1 MQGCL
6 CSRLIPGAYSP
17 QAKNWK
23 VDHWLIRLCTLP
35 TTAPRQT
42 SSMKALTAARV
53 RSVQPVGRYT
63 CTRVGLEQ
71 GTGAGRWSGGAWRQQ

>member
-1 MQGCL
+1 MNHEVRGWPQTGSNAWARCPDR
-6 CSRLIPGAYSP
+6 SDRSAP

-42 SSMKALTAARV
+42 SGKCRD
-53 RSVQPVGRYT
+53 QQQ
-63 CTRVGLEQ
+63 CNTR
-71 GTGAGRWSGGAWRQQ
+71 GACR